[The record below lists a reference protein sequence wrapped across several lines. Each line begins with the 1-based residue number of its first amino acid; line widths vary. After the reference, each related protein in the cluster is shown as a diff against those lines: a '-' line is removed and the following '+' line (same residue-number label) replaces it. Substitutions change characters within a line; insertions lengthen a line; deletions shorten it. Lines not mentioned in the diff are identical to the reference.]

1 MLYFSE
7 IEDYRT
13 YLGKGADFHFNYNA
27 NTGGGQSFLGGK
39 FSDASGILQPSSA
52 LIGRTAVFQFV
63 GDENKEVPLDDN
75 STKYEIKPRAA
86 GDNNMKLSVG
96 RNVAPSKAIAA
107 FLMLPETCGVKK
119 ASDKDLPPLCRK
131 NFWLQSM
138 WLDADMSQDGIA
150 ILRPKDCVF
159 CGGLG
164 EQGGT
169 LKSFTVDFKRRIAD
183 LLQLK
188 KCGQTF
194 DEEITA
200 FIDVFA
206 KVYSGETTFNY
217 EECVNA
223 INNVMVFMAEK
234 YPGEY
239 SGLMDPLAFIMSIA
253 ARNPHNDNGKPSD
266 LLDTAL
272 KLFARQRDKSKADIW
287 PSFDAWM
294 DDARKTFSE
303 IDETKI
309 VAAGF
314 DYPHF
319 VRFVFTSRQRVAFSK
334 FTDAEKQTVGKFI
347 REERM
352 APHSASWYI
361 DPANKLG
368 VNGVGPAVSLYFMM
382 MTHPD
387 EFATWSR
394 MMSEGLSILGL
405 SDSPGDGTPTV
416 SAYEECKAKQQL
428 ILVRMREM
436 GIGRSANDGAAADY
450 LTVNAFL
457 WFVTENK
464 QSIKSE
470 VMKMKLTEPN
480 PAKRNAGKKTW
491 ADVLSDNPNDMMN
504 RLIAALL
511 TKPFAI
517 LTGASG
523 TGKSRM
529 VRKLAYMTCLN
540 TQLQPDPEKKKPI
553 ENFCMVQ
560 VKPNWHDSTDLL
572 GYKSAISSSHK
583 YVSTDFVRFILKAH
597 AFPNT
602 PFFICLDEM
611 NLAPVEHY
619 FAEFLSAS
627 ETAREE
633 DGEFITDPIINPG
646 DFDGDISNLDPTGY
660 AVPSPRKELIERIG
674 LYIPKNLF
682 VVGTVNM
689 DDSTSG
695 FSRKVVDRAM
705 TLEMDEVNYADLQ
718 KPSKLALFDEKDND
732 GNVVAEGVLLEEK
745 QIEAFINRC
754 EFKPENLKSPFI
766 DMLSDLKD
774 RLHQTPLAIAHRFAR
789 ECVQYR
795 DAVKL
800 LMAEKPGVD
809 YEGFALDHLIL
820 MKVLPRLVGNRDE
833 LVDLINSL
841 KEFFGKLA
849 GHELSAQALD
859 RMEKAAGR
867 NGGYLSFYP

>member
-39 FSDASGILQPSSA
+39 FSDASGILQPSSV

-63 GDENKEVPLDDN
+63 GDENKAVPLDDN

-188 KCGQTF
+188 KSGQAF
-194 DEEITA
+194 DEGIAA
-200 FIDVFA
+200 FIDLFA
-206 KVYSGETTFNY
+206 KVYSGEKAFNY
-217 EECVNA
+217 EECSNA
-223 INNVMVFMAEK
+223 INSVMVFMAEK

-253 ARNPHNDNGKPSD
+253 ARNPHNNNGKPSD

-314 DYPHF
+314 DYQHF

-334 FTDAEKQTVGKFI
+334 FTDSEKQTVGKFI

-394 MMSEGLSILGL
+394 MMAEGLSILGL

-436 GIGRSANDGAAADY
+436 GIGRSANDSAAADY

-457 WFVTENK
+457 WFVTENE

-470 VMKMKLTEPN
+470 VMKMKLTYPN
-480 PAKRNAGKKTW
+480 PTKKNAGKKTW

-540 TQLQPDPEKKKPI
+540 TQLQPDPTKKKPI
-553 ENFCMVQ
+553 ENFRMVQ
-560 VKPNWHDSTDLL
+560 VKPNWHDSSELL
-572 GYKSAISSSHK
+572 GYRSAVSATSK

-597 AFPNT
+597 AFPET
-602 PFFICLDEM
+602 PFFVCLDEM

-627 ETAREE
+627 ESARYE
-633 DGEFITDPIINPG
+633 DGEWITDAIIDPG
-646 DFDGDISNLDPTGY
+646 EFGGDINNLDPADY
-660 AVPSPRKELIERIG
+660 SIPSPRKELIEKIG
-674 LYIPKNLF
+674 LFIPHNLF

-695 FSRKVVDRAM
+695 FSRKVLDRAM
-705 TLEMDEVNYADLQ
+705 TLEMDDVNYEDLR
-718 KPSKLALFDEKDND
+718 KPSDLALFDETGPD
-732 GNVVAEGVLLEEK
+732 GKVIVNGLLLSAKE
-745 QIEAFINRC
+745 IAAFISRC
-754 EFKPENLKSPFI
+754 QFEPGKLDETFCGKLTKV
-766 DMLSDLKD
+766 KD
-774 RLHQTPLAIAHRFAR
+774 KLHGTPLAVAHRFAR

-795 DAVKL
+795 EALQMLFAGK
-800 LMAEKPGVD
+800 GVAD
-809 YEGFALDHLIL
+809 FDEYAIDHMML
-820 MKVLPRLVGNRDE
+820 MKVLPRLEGNKDE
-833 LVDLINSL
+833 LGDLL
-841 KEFFGKLA
+841 GKLKDIFGLLP
-849 GHELSAQALD
+849 GHKISSEKFD
-859 RMEKAAGR
+859 KMEIAAGM
-867 NGGYLSFYP
+867 NGGYFSFYL

>member
-1 MLYFSE
+1 
-7 IEDYRT
+7 
-13 YLGKGADFHFNYNA
+13 
-27 NTGGGQSFLGGK
+27 
-39 FSDASGILQPSSA
+39 
-52 LIGRTAVFQFV
+52 
-63 GDENKEVPLDDN
+63 
-75 STKYEIKPRAA
+75 
-86 GDNNMKLSVG
+86 
-96 RNVAPSKAIAA
+96 
-107 FLMLPETCGVKK
+107 
-119 ASDKDLPPLCRK
+119 
-131 NFWLQSM
+131 
-138 WLDADMSQDGIA
+138 
-150 ILRPKDCVF
+150 
-159 CGGLG
+159 
-164 EQGGT
+164 
-169 LKSFTVDFKRRIAD
+169 
-183 LLQLK
+183 
-188 KCGQTF
+188 
-194 DEEITA
+194 
-200 FIDVFA
+200 
-206 KVYSGETTFNY
+206 
-217 EECVNA
+217 
-223 INNVMVFMAEK
+223 
-234 YPGEY
+234 
-239 SGLMDPLAFIMSIA
+239 
-253 ARNPHNDNGKPSD
+253 
-266 LLDTAL
+266 
-272 KLFARQRDKSKADIW
+272 
-287 PSFDAWM
+287 
-294 DDARKTFSE
+294 
-303 IDETKI
+303 
-309 VAAGF
+309 
-314 DYPHF
+314 
-319 VRFVFTSRQRVAFSK
+319 
-334 FTDAEKQTVGKFI
+334 
-347 REERM
+347 
-352 APHSASWYI
+352 
-361 DPANKLG
+361 
-368 VNGVGPAVSLYFMM
+368 
-382 MTHPD
+382 
-387 EFATWSR
+387 
-394 MMSEGLSILGL
+394 
-405 SDSPGDGTPTV
+405 
-416 SAYEECKAKQQL
+416 
-428 ILVRMREM
+428 M

-480 PAKRNAGKKTW
+480 PTKKKAGKKTW

-540 TQLQPDPEKKKPI
+540 TQLQPDTEKKKPI

-602 PFFICLDEM
+602 PFFVCLDEM

>member
-63 GDENKEVPLDDN
+63 GDENKAVPLDDN

-188 KCGQTF
+188 KSGQAF
-194 DEEITA
+194 DEGIAA
-200 FIDVFA
+200 FIDLFA
-206 KVYSGETTFNY
+206 KVYSGEKAFNY
-217 EECVNA
+217 EECSNA
-223 INNVMVFMAEK
+223 INSVMVFMAEK

-239 SGLMDPLAFIMSIA
+239 SGLMDPLAFIMSIT
-253 ARNPHNDNGKPSD
+253 ARNPHNNNGKPSD

-314 DYPHF
+314 DYQHF

-334 FTDAEKQTVGKFI
+334 FTDSEKQTVGKFI

-394 MMSEGLSILGL
+394 MMAEGLSILGL

-436 GIGRSANDGAAADY
+436 GIGRSANDSAAADY

-457 WFVTENK
+457 WFVTENE

-470 VMKMKLTEPN
+470 VMKMKLTYPN
-480 PAKRNAGKKTW
+480 PTKKNAGKKTW

-540 TQLQPDPEKKKPI
+540 TQLQPDPTKKKPI
-553 ENFCMVQ
+553 ENFRMVQ
-560 VKPNWHDSTDLL
+560 VKPNWHDSSELL
-572 GYKSAISSSHK
+572 GYRSAVSATSK

-597 AFPNT
+597 AFPET
-602 PFFICLDEM
+602 PFFVCLDEM

-627 ETAREE
+627 ESARYEGGE
-633 DGEFITDPIINPG
+633 WITDAIIDPGEFG
-646 DFDGDISNLDPTGY
+646 GDINNLDPADY
-660 AVPSPRKELIERIG
+660 SIPSPRKELIEKIG
-674 LYIPKNLF
+674 LFIPHNLF

-695 FSRKVVDRAM
+695 FSRKVLDRAM
-705 TLEMDEVNYADLQ
+705 TLEMDDVNYEDLR
-718 KPSKLALFDEKDND
+718 KPSDLALFDETGPD
-732 GNVVAEGVLLEEK
+732 GKVIVNGLLLSAKE
-745 QIEAFINRC
+745 IAAFISRC
-754 EFKPENLKSPFI
+754 QFEPGKLDETFCGKLTKV
-766 DMLSDLKD
+766 KD
-774 RLHQTPLAIAHRFAR
+774 KLHGTPLAVAHRFAR

-795 DAVKL
+795 EALQMLFAGK
-800 LMAEKPGVD
+800 GVAD
-809 YEGFALDHLIL
+809 FDEYAIDHMML
-820 MKVLPRLVGNRDE
+820 MKVLPRLEGNKDE
-833 LVDLINSL
+833 LGDLL
-841 KEFFGKLA
+841 GKLKDIFGLLP
-849 GHELSAQALD
+849 GHKISSEKFD
-859 RMEKAAGR
+859 KMEIAAGM
-867 NGGYLSFYP
+867 NGGYFSFYL

>member
-63 GDENKEVPLDDN
+63 GDENKAVPLDDN

-188 KCGQTF
+188 KSGQAF
-194 DEEITA
+194 DEGIAA
-200 FIDVFA
+200 FIDLFA
-206 KVYSGETTFNY
+206 KVYSGEKAFNY
-217 EECVNA
+217 EECSNA
-223 INNVMVFMAEK
+223 INSVMVFMAEK

-253 ARNPHNDNGKPSD
+253 ARNPHNNNGKPSD

-314 DYPHF
+314 DYQHF

-334 FTDAEKQTVGKFI
+334 FTDSEKQTVGKFI

-394 MMSEGLSILGL
+394 MMAEGLSILGL

-436 GIGRSANDGAAADY
+436 GIGRSANDSAAADY

-457 WFVTENK
+457 WFVTENE

-470 VMKMKLTEPN
+470 VMKMKLTYPN
-480 PAKRNAGKKTW
+480 PTKKNAGKKTW

-540 TQLQPDPEKKKPI
+540 TQLQPDPTKKKPI
-553 ENFCMVQ
+553 ENFRMVQ
-560 VKPNWHDSTDLL
+560 VKPNWHDSSELL
-572 GYKSAISSSHK
+572 GYRSAVSATSK

-597 AFPNT
+597 AFPET
-602 PFFICLDEM
+602 PFFVCLDEM

-627 ETAREE
+627 ESARYE
-633 DGEFITDPIINPG
+633 DGEWITDAIIDPG
-646 DFDGDISNLDPTGY
+646 EFGGDINNLDPADY
-660 AVPSPRKELIERIG
+660 SIPSPRKELIEKIG
-674 LYIPKNLF
+674 LFIPHNLF

-695 FSRKVVDRAM
+695 FSRKVLDRAM
-705 TLEMDEVNYADLQ
+705 TLEMDDVNYEDLR
-718 KPSKLALFDEKDND
+718 KPSDLALFDETGPD
-732 GNVVAEGVLLEEK
+732 GKVIVNGLLLSAKE
-745 QIEAFINRC
+745 IAAFISRC
-754 EFKPENLKSPFI
+754 QFEPGKLDETFCGKLTKV
-766 DMLSDLKD
+766 KD
-774 RLHQTPLAIAHRFAR
+774 KLHGTPLAVAHRFAR

-795 DAVKL
+795 EALQMLFAGK
-800 LMAEKPGVD
+800 GVAD
-809 YEGFALDHLIL
+809 FDEYAIDHMML
-820 MKVLPRLVGNRDE
+820 MKVLPRLEGNKDE
-833 LVDLINSL
+833 LGDLL
-841 KEFFGKLA
+841 GKLKDIFGLLP
-849 GHELSAQALD
+849 GHKISSEKFD
-859 RMEKAAGR
+859 KMEIAAGM
-867 NGGYLSFYP
+867 NGGYFSFYL

>member
-52 LIGRTAVFQFV
+52 LNGRTAIFQFV
-63 GDENKEVPLDDN
+63 GDGNKAVPLDDN
-75 STKYEIKPRAA
+75 STRYEIRPRAS

-96 RNVAPSKAIAA
+96 RNIAPSKAIAA

-119 ASDKDLPPLCRK
+119 ASEKDMPPLCRK

-138 WLDADMSQDGIA
+138 WLDADMPQDGIA

-159 CGGLG
+159 CGGMG

-183 LLQLK
+183 LLLLK
-188 KCGQTF
+188 KSGQTF
-194 DEEITA
+194 DGEITT

-217 EECVNA
+217 EECSNA
-223 INNVMVFMAEK
+223 INNVMVFMAKK

-239 SGLMDPLAFIMSIA
+239 SGLMDPLAFITSIA
-253 ARNPHNDNGKPSD
+253 ARNPHNDNGKPFE

-309 VAAGF
+309 VATGF

-334 FTDAEKQTVGKFI
+334 FTDTEKQTVGKFI

-352 APHSASWYI
+352 VPHSASWYI

-394 MMSEGLSILGL
+394 MMAEGLSILGL
-405 SDSPGDGTPTV
+405 SVSPGDGTLTV

-428 ILVRMREM
+428 ILARMRDLD
-436 GIGRSANDGAAADY
+436 IGRSANDRTAADY

-457 WFVTENK
+457 WFVTENE

-470 VMKMKLTEPN
+470 VMKMKLTDPN
-480 PAKRNAGKKTW
+480 PNAKKAGKKKW
-491 ADVLSDNPNDMMN
+491 ADVLSGKPDEMMN

-540 TQLQPDPEKKKPI
+540 TQLQPDPSKKKAI
-553 ENFCMVQ
+553 ENFRMVQ
-560 VKPNWHDSTDLL
+560 VKPNWHDSSELL
-572 GYKSAISSSHK
+572 GFKSAVSATSK
-583 YVSTDFVRFILKAH
+583 YVSTDFVRFLLKAH
-597 AFPNT
+597 AFPQT
-602 PFFICLDEM
+602 PFFVCLDEM

-627 ETAREE
+627 ESSRFE
-633 DGEFITDPIINPG
+633 DGEWITDAIIDPG
-646 DFDGDISNLDPTGY
+646 EFGGDINNLDPSDY
-660 AVPSPRKELIERIG
+660 AIPSPRKELIEKIG
-674 LYIPKNLF
+674 LFIPHNLF

-695 FSRKVVDRAM
+695 FSRKVLDRAM
-705 TLEMDEVNYADLQ
+705 TLEMDEVHYEDLQ
-718 KPSKLALFDEKDND
+718 KPSRLSLFDEKDAA
-732 GNVVAEGVLLEEK
+732 GNVISNGLLLDVNE
-745 QIEAFINRC
+745 IEAFIKRC
-754 EFKPENLKSPFI
+754 QFEPGKLNDVFRDKLTLVKDNLF
-766 DMLSDLKD
+766 
-774 RLHQTPLAIAHRFAR
+774 QTPLAVAHRFAR
-789 ECVQYR
+789 ESVQYR
-795 DAVKL
+795 
-800 LMAEKPGVD
+800 E
-809 YEGFALDHLIL
+809 ALQTLFDGKGITDFDEYAIDHMML
-820 MKVLPRLVGNRDE
+820 MKVLPRLEGNKD
-833 LVDLINSL
+833 DLGDLLSKL
-841 KEFFGKLA
+841 KVIFGTLA
-849 GHELSAQALD
+849 EHKISSDKFE
-859 RMEKAAGR
+859 RMETAAGM
-867 NGGYLSFYP
+867 NGGYFSFYL

>member
-39 FSDASGILQPSSA
+39 FSDASGILQPSSV

-63 GDENKEVPLDDN
+63 GDENKAVPLDDN

-188 KCGQTF
+188 KSGQAF
-194 DEEITA
+194 DEGIAA
-200 FIDVFA
+200 FIDLFA
-206 KVYSGETTFNY
+206 KVYSGEKAFNY
-217 EECVNA
+217 EECSNA
-223 INNVMVFMAEK
+223 INSVMVFMAEK

-253 ARNPHNDNGKPSD
+253 ARNPHNNNGKPSD

-314 DYPHF
+314 DYQHF

-334 FTDAEKQTVGKFI
+334 FTDSEKQTVGKFI

-394 MMSEGLSILGL
+394 MMAEGLSILGL

-436 GIGRSANDGAAADY
+436 GIGRSANDSAAADY

-457 WFVTENK
+457 WFVTENE

-470 VMKMKLTEPN
+470 VMKMKLTYPN
-480 PAKRNAGKKTW
+480 PTKKNAGKKTW
-491 ADVLSDNPNDMMN
+491 ADVLSDNPNDMMH

-540 TQLQPDPEKKKPI
+540 TQLQPDPTKKKPI
-553 ENFCMVQ
+553 ENFRMVQ
-560 VKPNWHDSTDLL
+560 VKPNWHDSSELL
-572 GYKSAISSSHK
+572 GYRSAVSATSK

-597 AFPNT
+597 AFPET
-602 PFFICLDEM
+602 TFFVCLDEM

-627 ETAREE
+627 ESARYE
-633 DGEFITDPIINPG
+633 DGEWITDAIIDPG
-646 DFDGDISNLDPTGY
+646 EFGGDINNLDPADY
-660 AVPSPRKELIERIG
+660 SIPSPRKELIEKIG
-674 LYIPKNLF
+674 LFIPHNLF

-695 FSRKVVDRAM
+695 FSRKVLDRAM
-705 TLEMDEVNYADLQ
+705 TLEMDDVNYEDLR
-718 KPSKLALFDEKDND
+718 KPSDLALFDETGPD
-732 GNVVAEGVLLEEK
+732 GKVIVNGLLLSAKE
-745 QIEAFINRC
+745 IAAFISRC
-754 EFKPENLKSPFI
+754 QFEPGKLDETFCGKLTKV
-766 DMLSDLKD
+766 KD
-774 RLHQTPLAIAHRFAR
+774 KLHGTPLAVAHRFAR

-795 DAVKL
+795 EALQMLFAGK
-800 LMAEKPGVD
+800 GVAD
-809 YEGFALDHLIL
+809 FDEYAIDHMML
-820 MKVLPRLVGNRDE
+820 MKVLPRLEGNKDE
-833 LVDLINSL
+833 LGDLL
-841 KEFFGKLA
+841 GKLKDIFGLLP
-849 GHELSAQALD
+849 GHKISSEKFD
-859 RMEKAAGR
+859 KMEIAAGM
-867 NGGYLSFYP
+867 NGGYFSFYL

>member
-52 LIGRTAVFQFV
+52 LNGRTAVFQFV
-63 GDENKEVPLDDN
+63 GDGNKAVPLDDN

-169 LKSFTVDFKRRIAD
+169 LKPFTVDFKRRIAD

-188 KCGQTF
+188 KSGQTF
-194 DEEITA
+194 DEEIAA

-217 EECVNA
+217 EECSNA

-457 WFVTENK
+457 W
-464 QSIKSE
+464 
-470 VMKMKLTEPN
+470 L
-480 PAKRNAGKKTW
+480 
-491 ADVLSDNPNDMMN
+491 
-504 RLIAALL
+504 
-511 TKPFAI
+511 
-517 LTGASG
+517 
-523 TGKSRM
+523 
-529 VRKLAYMTCLN
+529 
-540 TQLQPDPEKKKPI
+540 
-553 ENFCMVQ
+553 
-560 VKPNWHDSTDLL
+560 
-572 GYKSAISSSHK
+572 
-583 YVSTDFVRFILKAH
+583 
-597 AFPNT
+597 
-602 PFFICLDEM
+602 
-611 NLAPVEHY
+611 
-619 FAEFLSAS
+619 
-627 ETAREE
+627 
-633 DGEFITDPIINPG
+633 
-646 DFDGDISNLDPTGY
+646 
-660 AVPSPRKELIERIG
+660 
-674 LYIPKNLF
+674 
-682 VVGTVNM
+682 
-689 DDSTSG
+689 
-695 FSRKVVDRAM
+695 
-705 TLEMDEVNYADLQ
+705 
-718 KPSKLALFDEKDND
+718 
-732 GNVVAEGVLLEEK
+732 
-745 QIEAFINRC
+745 
-754 EFKPENLKSPFI
+754 
-766 DMLSDLKD
+766 
-774 RLHQTPLAIAHRFAR
+774 
-789 ECVQYR
+789 
-795 DAVKL
+795 
-800 LMAEKPGVD
+800 
-809 YEGFALDHLIL
+809 
-820 MKVLPRLVGNRDE
+820 
-833 LVDLINSL
+833 
-841 KEFFGKLA
+841 
-849 GHELSAQALD
+849 
-859 RMEKAAGR
+859 
-867 NGGYLSFYP
+867 

>member
-63 GDENKEVPLDDN
+63 GDENKAVPLDDN

-188 KCGQTF
+188 KSGQAF
-194 DEEITA
+194 DEGIAA
-200 FIDVFA
+200 FIDLFA
-206 KVYSGETTFNY
+206 KVYSGEKAFNY
-217 EECVNA
+217 EECSNA
-223 INNVMVFMAEK
+223 INSVMVFMAEK

-253 ARNPHNDNGKPSD
+253 ARNPHNNNGKPSD

-314 DYPHF
+314 DYQHF

-334 FTDAEKQTVGKFI
+334 FTDSEKQTVGKFI

-394 MMSEGLSILGL
+394 MMAEGLSILGL

-436 GIGRSANDGAAADY
+436 GIGRSANDSAAADY

-457 WFVTENK
+457 WFVTENE

-470 VMKMKLTEPN
+470 VMKMKLTYPN
-480 PAKRNAGKKTW
+480 PTKKNAGKKTW

-540 TQLQPDPEKKKPI
+540 TQLQPDPTKKKPI
-553 ENFCMVQ
+553 ENFRMVQ
-560 VKPNWHDSTDLL
+560 VKPNWHDSSELL
-572 GYKSAISSSHK
+572 GYRSAVSATSK

-597 AFPNT
+597 AFPET
-602 PFFICLDEM
+602 PFFVCLDEM

-627 ETAREE
+627 ESARYE
-633 DGEFITDPIINPG
+633 DGEWITDAIIDPCEFG
-646 DFDGDISNLDPTGY
+646 GDINNLDPADY
-660 AVPSPRKELIERIG
+660 SIPSPRKELIEKIG
-674 LYIPKNLF
+674 LFIPHNLF

-695 FSRKVVDRAM
+695 FSRKVLDRAM
-705 TLEMDEVNYADLQ
+705 TIEMDDVNYEDLR
-718 KPSKLALFDEKDND
+718 KPSDLALFDETGPD
-732 GNVVAEGVLLEEK
+732 GKVIVNGLLLSANE
-745 QIEAFINRC
+745 IAAFISRC
-754 EFKPENLKSPFI
+754 QFEPGKLDETFCGKLTKV
-766 DMLSDLKD
+766 KD
-774 RLHQTPLAIAHRFAR
+774 KLRGTPLAVAHRFAR

-795 DAVKL
+795 EALQMLFADK
-800 LMAEKPGVD
+800 GVAD
-809 YEGFALDHLIL
+809 FDEYAIDHMML
-820 MKVLPRLVGNRDE
+820 MKVLPRLEGNKDE
-833 LVDLINSL
+833 LGDLL
-841 KEFFGKLA
+841 GKLKDIFGLLP
-849 GHELSAQALD
+849 GHKISSEKFD
-859 RMEKAAGR
+859 KMEIAAGM
-867 NGGYLSFYP
+867 NGGYFSFYL